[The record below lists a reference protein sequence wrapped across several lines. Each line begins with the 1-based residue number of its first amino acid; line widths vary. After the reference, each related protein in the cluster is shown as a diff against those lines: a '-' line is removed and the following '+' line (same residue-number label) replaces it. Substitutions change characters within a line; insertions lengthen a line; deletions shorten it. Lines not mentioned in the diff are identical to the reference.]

1 MRFRRWPSGYLASLF
16 SELHNMLLNVEDY
29 QRRARAN
36 LPRFVR
42 DYIDGAAER
51 EICLQRNR
59 TALDRMTLTPRVMR
73 DTTAIDTSVEIFGR
87 RWKHPFAIAPTGLNG
102 LIRPQGDALLARAAQ
117 RLGVPFIQSTASN
130 ARLEA
135 VAQASTAP
143 WLQLYVMGDRSMAE
157 QLVRRAARAGS
168 EALVLTVDVPVS
180 GYRERDERNGFRIPF
195 KPTLGTALE
204 MLTHPSW
211 LLRAALAGTPQ
222 FVNLSETEGKSSSQ
236 AQAAL
241 LNRTMDRSLVWE
253 SIQWLRSLWSG
264 PLLLKGVLHP
274 EDAKRA
280 MQHGVNGLIV
290 SNHGGRQLDAAPAT
304 IEVLPP
310 IVEAVGG
317 QMPVLVDSGFRSGA
331 DIAKALALGAQG
343 VLIGRP
349 ALYGLAVNGE
359 DGVCD
364 VLEILARELT
374 RTMTLLG
381 TAHVAELG
389 KLDLHRAI

>member
-1 MRFRRWPSGYLASLF
+1 
-16 SELHNMLLNVEDY
+16 MLLNVEDY

-51 EICLQRNR
+51 EHCLQRNR
-59 TALDRMTLTPRVMR
+59 TALDQLTLTPRVLR
-73 DTTAIDTSVEIFGR
+73 DTTIVDTSVEIFGR
-87 RWKHPFAIAPTGLNG
+87 RWKHPFAIAPMGLNG
-102 LIRPQGDALLARAAQ
+102 LIRPQGDVLMARAAK
-117 RLGVPFIQSTASN
+117 RHGIPFIQSTASN
-130 ARLEA
+130 ARLEI
-135 VAQASTAP
+135 VAQESTAP

-168 EALVLTVDVPVS
+168 EAVVLTVDVPVS
-180 GYRERDERNGFRIPF
+180 GYRERDERNGFRLPF

-211 LLRAALAGTPQ
+211 LLRATFAGAPR
-222 FVNLSETEGKSSSQ
+222 FVNLSETEGKGSTQ

-253 SIQWLRSLWSG
+253 SIRWLRTLWSG

-274 EDAKRA
+274 DDAAKA
-280 MQHGVNGLIV
+280 LQNGIDGLIV
-290 SNHGGRQLDAAPAT
+290 SNHGGRQLDAAPAA
-304 IEVLPP
+304 IEALPRVL
-310 IVEAVGG
+310 EAVGG
-317 QMPVLVDSGFRSGA
+317 QVPVLVDSGFRSGA

-359 DGVCD
+359 EGASS
-364 VLEILARELT
+364 VLELLARELT

-381 TAHVAELG
+381 ASNVAELSD
-389 KLDLHRAI
+389 LDLQGVGRKF